1 MMPQSMVKSTVF
13 SGRTNAALEF
23 QKNQLHFVMYL
34 MGEAITRRNLLRP
47 LLISSCLLLLVSL
60 TRWQQGAVKPDP
72 ATPVVLI
79 SIDGM
84 KPDYVIEADKHGLK
98 IPNLRR
104 LVREGAY
111 ASGVRGVLP
120 TVTYPS
126 HTTMVTGVSPAKHG
140 IVANTPFDPFSKN
153 LGGWY
158 WYAEDIKV
166 PTLWDVA
173 SKAGMVTSSVNW
185 PVTVGANITYNLVQY
200 WRASTPDDQKLIR
213 ALSTDGLMSEV
224 EQVLGPLPEGSDE
237 TVEGDRRR
245 APFDVYLIE
254 KKKSRFH
261 TCYFTGLDTTQHTHG
276 PYSDE
281 AFATIEKIDELV
293 GQVRAAA
300 ERAGGGKGIVC
311 VVSDHGFYRTEKE
324 LNLNAAFR
332 EAGLIQLD
340 DKGKVQSWRAYAWN
354 SGGSAAIM
362 LQDARDEDARKTAR
376 ELLGRLASDAG
387 SGVARV
393 LEKPEILALGGFP
406 DATFVIAMKEGYKI
420 GGNLEG
426 PVIKAG
432 TSGGTHG
439 FLPENQAMESSFFL
453 VGPRIPP
460 GHNLGRIDMRD
471 IAPTLAA
478 RLSLSLP
485 LAEGHNVIP

>member
-1 MMPQSMVKSTVF
+1 MMPQSIVKGGVCSLRG
-13 SGRTNAALEF
+13 SSLEF
-23 QKNQLHFVMYL
+23 RKNQLHFMNYL
-34 MGEAITRRNLLRP
+34 IGGIIRTHQNLFRT
-47 LLISSCLLLLVSL
+47 LLLSSSLLLLIFL
-60 TRWQQGAVKPDP
+60 TRWQQGAAMPDS
-72 ATPVVLI
+72 TPVVLI

-111 ASGVRGVLP
+111 APGVRGVLP

-126 HTTMVTGVSPAKHG
+126 HTTMVTGVAPAKHG
-140 IVANTPFDPFSKN
+140 IVANTPFDPFNKN

-166 PTLWDVA
+166 PTLWDVV

-200 WRASTPDDQKLIR
+200 WRAATPDDQKLVR
-213 ALSTDGLMSEV
+213 ALSSHGLMTEV
-224 EQVLGPLPEGSDE
+224 EQALGPFPDGSDE

-245 APFDVYLIE
+245 APFNAYLIE

-261 TCYFTGLDTTQHTHG
+261 TAYFTGLDTTQHEHG
-276 PYSDE
+276 PYSDQ
-281 AFATIEKIDELV
+281 ALATLEQIDDLV

-300 ERAGGGKGIVC
+300 ERAGGGKAVVC
-311 VVSDHGFYRTEKE
+311 VVSDHGFFRTDKE
-324 LNLNAAFR
+324 LNLNAAFH

-340 DKGKVQSWRAYAWN
+340 ESHKVQSWRAYAWN

-362 LQDARDEDARKTAR
+362 LKDARDEDARKKAR
-376 ELLGRLASDAG
+376 EVLTQLASDA
-387 SGVARV
+387 SNGVDKV
-393 LEKPEILALGGFP
+393 LEKPEIMALGGFP
-406 DATFVIAMKEGYKI
+406 DAAWVVGMKEGYKI
-420 GGNLEG
+420 GGSLEG
-426 PVIKAG
+426 PIAKSG
-432 TSGGTHG
+432 TPGGTHG

-453 VGPRIPP
+453 VGPGVQP

-478 RLSLSLP
+478 RLGLSLP